1 MLDSLALLIVSQW
14 EYCEQLH
21 FMLDGAPA
29 HFAVPVRA
37 WLDSHTPGWWT
48 RRRGPKE

>member
-1 MLDSLALLIVSQW
+1 MLDNLALLIVSQW

-21 FMLDGAPA
+21 FMPDGATE

-37 WLDSHTPGWWT
+37 WLDNHTLGRWAG
-48 RRRGPKE
+48 RRGPTE

>member
-1 MLDSLALLIVSQW
+1 MPDSLALRVASQR

-37 WLDSHTPGWWT
+37 WLDKHTPGRWT
-48 RRRGPKE
+48 GRRGQTE